1 MALVGAGGEVHDRL
15 GAGGLVVGTLALLLL
30 GLLGLA
36 AGLGG
41 LLLLL
46 VAAAAGLR
54 AAGNYLL
61 RTLLGP
67 RTVPVVGL
75 AKISLALRTVL

>member
-15 GAGGLVVGTLALLLL
+15 GAGGLVVGTLALLL

-41 LLLLL
+41 LLLLRA
-46 VAAAAGLR
+46 AAAAGLR

>member
-1 MALVGAGGEVHDRL
+1 MALVGAGGQVHDRL
-15 GAGGLVVGTLALLLL
+15 GAGGLVVGTLALLL

-46 VAAAAGLR
+46 VAAAGLR

>member
-15 GAGGLVVGTLALLLL
+15 GAGGLVVGTLALLVS
-30 GLLGLA
+30 LLGLA

-46 VAAAAGLR
+46 AAAAGLR

>member
-15 GAGGLVVGTLALLLL
+15 GAGGLVVGTLALLL

-46 VAAAAGLR
+46 AAAAGLR

>member
-1 MALVGAGGEVHDRL
+1 MPLVGAGGEVHDRL
-15 GAGGLVVGTLALLLL
+15 GAGGLVVGTLALLL

-46 VAAAAGLR
+46 AAAAAGLR

-61 RTLLGP
+61 RTLFGP

>member
-1 MALVGAGGEVHDRL
+1 LALVGAGGEVHDRL
-15 GAGGLVVGTLALLLL
+15 GAGGLVVGTLALLL

-46 VAAAAGLR
+46 AAAAGLR

>member
-15 GAGGLVVGTLALLLL
+15 GAGGLVVGTLALLL

-41 LLLLL
+41 LLLLR
-46 VAAAAGLR
+46 AAAGLR

>member
-15 GAGGLVVGTLALLLL
+15 GAGGLVVGTLALLL

-46 VAAAAGLR
+46 AAAAGLR

-61 RTLLGP
+61 RTLFGP

>member
-1 MALVGAGGEVHDRL
+1 LLIKLLVL
-15 GAGGLVVGTLALLLL
+15 TGGLVVGTLALLL

-41 LLLLL
+41 LLLLRA
-46 VAAAAGLR
+46 AAAAGLR

-61 RTLLGP
+61 RTLLCP